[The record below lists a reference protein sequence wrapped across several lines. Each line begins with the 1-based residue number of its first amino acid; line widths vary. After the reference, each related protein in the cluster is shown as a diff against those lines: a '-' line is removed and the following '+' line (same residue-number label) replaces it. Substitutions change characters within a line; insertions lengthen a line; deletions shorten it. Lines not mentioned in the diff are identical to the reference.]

1 MRGMLRANS
10 AIACRGARGFNPL
23 TITGLAAWYDAS
35 QSAGVSTQTGGIHL
49 LDLSGN
55 ARHLITGN
63 SAKRPQLTAAGQNGR
78 DVATFDG
85 VDDCIGVAWA
95 RSQPFSFFAALKMR
109 ANPAGSSTLIGFG
122 DYGTPPEAIV
132 YDNSAARTGIRLY
145 FGAGVGAISL
155 SDGAFCSL
163 YGVVNGASSL
173 IAKNGTETTGNPGG
187 VAAVAITLGDA
198 RDEASVN
205 SAITV
210 GELIV
215 VAAACDATTRAQINT
230 YLRAKWGI

>member
-1 MRGMLRANS
+1 MRNGLLNILLRSRNVA
-10 AIACRGARGFNPL
+10 AFDPL
-23 TITGLAAWYDAS
+23 TIAGLAAWYDVS

-55 ARHLITGN
+55 ARHLISGS
-63 SAKRPQLTAAGQNGR
+63 SAKRPQLTTSAQNGR
-78 DVATFDG
+78 NAATFDG
-85 VDDCIGVAWA
+85 VDDFISVAWA

-109 ANPAGSSTLIGFG
+109 ANSAGSSVLIGFG
-122 DYGTPPEAIV
+122 DYGVTPEAVV
-132 YDNSAARTGIRLY
+132 YDNSSARTGIRLY
-145 FGAGVGAISL
+145 FGAGIGAIDL

-163 YGVVNGASSL
+163 YGVVNAASSL
-173 IAKNGTETTGNPGG
+173 IAKNGTETTGNTGMY
-187 VAAVAITLGDA
+187 AASAITLGDS

-215 VAAACDATTRAQINT
+215 VSAACDATTRSEINT